1 MHKFWGNTDIGV
13 GRKGGVGMGGEKSYQ
28 KEAEQ
33 RELQI
38 LEWL

>member
-1 MHKFWGNTDIGV
+1 MHKFWGNTDMGV
-13 GRKGGVGMGGEKSYQ
+13 GGKDGVGMGGEKSYW

-38 LEWL
+38 LE